1 MPTRTA
7 GLACKMEPQPAPI
20 MMDRGY
26 LAIARK
32 YLCPDDPNKCG
43 SDVQYLYAWKVAR
56 HCNGEAYCME
66 VKDVFQ
72 DIDGNSYTCN
82 LYDYYAN
89 PANPPLLG
97 TFDMNNA
104 DLFFLRRSY
113 MEPATNVGPDDNEL
127 LYDRAIYFGPYFAVP

>member
-1 MPTRTA
+1 MTTRTA

-43 SDVQYLYAWKVAR
+43 SDVQYLYAWKLAR
-56 HCNGEAYCME
+56 HWNGEAYCME

-72 DIDGNSYTCN
+72 DIDGNSYTYN
-82 LYDYYAN
+82 LYDYDTN
-89 PANPPLLG
+89 PGNPTLLG
-97 TFDMNNA
+97 PFDMNNA
-104 DLFFLRRSY
+104 DLFFLWRSY
-113 MEPATNVGPDDNEL
+113 MEPAT
-127 LYDRAIYFGPYFAVP
+127 ITS